1 MPPSYPPTMASK
13 RDYYK
18 ILELNQDASSEAIR
32 QAYRRLAKQY
42 HPDINNEPGAEDRF
56 KEINEAYAVLS
67 DGERRA
73 AYNRFGHAGLE
84 GMQFDF
90 DFGINEI
97 FEQFFGFGIGGRRR
111 RRAPRRGANLRY
123 DLTLTFE
130 EAVFGADKEIKF
142 SRHEICTRCDGS
154 GSEPGTSP
162 TRCQTCQGT
171 GQVKQGSIFGTMVR
185 TCPSCGGVGET
196 ISTPCNTCGGRGFE
210 RREAKNVIH
219 VPAGVDDGTQIR
231 IAGEGEAG
239 INRGPPGDLYVV
251 AHVKPHRYFR
261 RRNQDI
267 VIDLGINIAQA
278 TLGAEVT
285 IPTLYGEES
294 ISIPAGTQPGKV
306 IRLRNKGVTRL
317 KQNGRGD
324 QLIILSVEIPRSLSD
339 EQRTLLEQLAST
351 MDTEVHPQER
361 GFLDTI
367 KDLLGGLVD

>member
-1 MPPSYPPTMASK
+1 
-13 RDYYK
+13 
-18 ILELNQDASSEAIR
+18 
-32 QAYRRLAKQY
+32 
-42 HPDINNEPGAEDRF
+42 
-56 KEINEAYAVLS
+56 
-67 DGERRA
+67 
-73 AYNRFGHAGLE
+73 
-84 GMQFDF
+84 
-90 DFGINEI
+90 
-97 FEQFFGFGIGGRRR
+97 
-111 RRAPRRGANLRY
+111 
-123 DLTLTFE
+123 
-130 EAVFGADKEIKF
+130 
-142 SRHEICTRCDGS
+142 
-154 GSEPGTSP
+154 
-162 TRCQTCQGT
+162 
-171 GQVKQGSIFGTMVR
+171 
-185 TCPSCGGVGET
+185 
-196 ISTPCNTCGGRGFE
+196 
-210 RREAKNVIH
+210 

-317 KQNGRGD
+317 KRNGRGD
-324 QLIILSVEIPRSLSD
+324 QLIILTVEIPRSLSD